1 MFHLKHVN
9 TMGEK
14 LKDPGI
20 GINIIQT
27 HSTGRQVAVKQKLM
41 YPLKPSLK
49 LRLKVQLVICKVLR
63 HTNSP
68 RRPVTFRHQ

>member
-27 HSTGRQVAVKQKLM
+27 HSTGSTSRSKTKTYVPFKAILETEVEGATSNLQGFTT
-41 YPLKPSLK
+41 Y
-49 LRLKVQLVICKVLR
+49 
-63 HTNSP
+63 
-68 RRPVTFRHQ
+68 